1 MLNSRRVALSLCAI
15 AWAVGVNA
23 VAQPALKIPRIGV
36 LSSNL
41 PAGRSEAFLQGL
53 RELGYLEGKSI
64 NIEWR
69 NVQGKAD
76 LLPAAAMELVGLN
89 VDLIVASDARAAVAA
104 KQAAKTTPIVVS
116 AAGDLVGT
124 GLVSS
129 LARPGGNV
137 TGLTLVS
144 PELLRKGLELLREL
158 NPKLARVVVL
168 GDSQSQS
175 YAAQLREMEVAA
187 LALGL
192 QLQLVEL
199 RGLNDFENAAL
210 AIAKGRGGAVTTL
223 RSPFINSQNERV
235 VDLAMKSRLPAIYS
249 DSQFV
254 DAGGLMSYGPNYDHL
269 FRRAATYVDKILKGA
284 KPADLP
290 VEQPTRFELVINLKS
305 AKALGLTIPQ
315 SLLLRADKVIE

>member
-1 MLNSRRVALSLCAI
+1 MLSLCAI
-15 AWAVGVNA
+15 VLAVSVNA
-23 VAQPALKIPRIGV
+23 EAQQASKVRRIGV

-69 NVQGKAD
+69 NVQGRAD
-76 LLPAAAMELVGLN
+76 LLPAAAVELVGLN

-104 KQAAKTTPIVVS
+104 KQAAGTTPIVVA

-158 NPKLARVVVL
+158 NPKLSRVVVL

-187 LALGL
+187 TGLGT
-192 QLQLVEL
+192 
-199 RGLNDFENAAL
+199 AAS
-210 AIAKGRGGAVTTL
+210 TC
-223 RSPFINSQNERV
+223 RV
-235 VDLAMKSRLPAIYS
+235 AWA
-249 DSQFV
+249 Q
-254 DAGGLMSYGPNYDHL
+254 
-269 FRRAATYVDKILKGA
+269 
-284 KPADLP
+284 
-290 VEQPTRFELVINLKS
+290 RF
-305 AKALGLTIPQ
+305 
-315 SLLLRADKVIE
+315 